1 MKFGCSLGSHRAQDS
16 WLRQEVECGHWV
28 PWGQYEPEVCEHNSW
43 CFIKLVKWH
52 FPHHLTLSAPSLV
65 SFGNPPKHPKHLS
78 VSWVIVAH
86 QQPWEAKFISH
97 LGKLSPSRRPSGK
110 AEMAVGP
117 IPVILL
123 SSRDLLTGQVRESS
137 PFRIEKPGSL
147 FSRPLQQQLGLF
159 SLLNWLGSTSP
170 KSPFPLCPKQ

>member
-16 WLRQEVECGHWV
+16 WLKQEVECGHWV
-28 PWGQYEPEVCEHNSW
+28 PWGQYEPEVCEHSSW

-65 SFGNPPKHPKHLS
+65 SFGTPPKHPKHFS

-110 AEMAVGP
+110 AEMAIGL

-123 SSRDLLTGQVRESS
+123 SSRDLLTGQVRESEQKRLEAYS
-137 PFRIEKPGSL
+137 PGLCNNNWFV
-147 FSRPLQQQLGLF
+147 FSP
-159 SLLNWLGSTSP
+159 
-170 KSPFPLCPKQ
+170 